1 MILLE
6 EVIIIRVSNPN
17 SGFMKQL
24 ERMFEKYECESR
36 KVTSKKRC
44 LTFEKI
50 KIYPDYHQVILDEKE
65 VTLTGKEFQI
75 LLLLAENR
83 GQVFSK
89 KRIYET
95 IWKEEY
101 MYDDKNLTA
110 YINKIRKKIERDPKN
125 PEFIQTVWGVGYKFM
140 N

>member
-1 MILLE
+1 MGTDRTGRKI
-6 EVIIIRVSNPN
+6 
-17 SGFMKQL
+17 
-24 ERMFEKYECESR
+24 EKYEYESR

-65 VTLTGKEFQI
+65 FTLTGKEFQI
-75 LLLLAENR
+75 LLLLTENR

-95 IWKEEY
+95 IWQRSV
-101 MYDDKNLTA
+101 L
-110 YINKIRKKIERDPKN
+110 
-125 PEFIQTVWGVGYKFM
+125 
-140 N
+140 

>member
-17 SGFMKQL
+17 SGFMKHL
-24 ERMFEKYECESR
+24 ERMIEKYECESR

>member
-24 ERMFEKYECESR
+24 EQMIEKYECESR

>member
-1 MILLE
+1 ME

-17 SGFMKQL
+17 SGFMKKL
-24 ERMFEKYECESR
+24 ERMIEKYECESR

>member
-1 MILLE
+1 MI
-6 EVIIIRVSNPN
+6 
-17 SGFMKQL
+17 
-24 ERMFEKYECESR
+24 EKYECESR

>member
-6 EVIIIRVSNPN
+6 EVIIIRVPNPN

-24 ERMFEKYECESR
+24 ERMIEKYECESQ

>member
-1 MILLE
+1 
-6 EVIIIRVSNPN
+6 
-17 SGFMKQL
+17 MKQL
-24 ERMFEKYECESR
+24 ERMIEKYECESR

-110 YINKIRKKIERDPKN
+110 YINKIRKKNRKRSKES
-125 PEFIQTVWGVGYKFM
+125 GVYSNCLGCGI
-140 N
+140 

>member
-17 SGFMKQL
+17 SEFMKQL
-24 ERMFEKYECESR
+24 ERMIEKYECESR

>member
-24 ERMFEKYECESR
+24 ERMIEKYECESR

-95 IWKEEY
+95 IWQIEEAIPKERKDQYYDYSEVIEIDLILEEY
-101 MYDDKNLTA
+101 FNA
-110 YINKIRKKIERDPKN
+110 A
-125 PEFIQTVWGVGYKFM
+125 
-140 N
+140 

>member
-1 MILLE
+1 ME

-24 ERMFEKYECESR
+24 EQMLEKYKCESR
-36 KVTSKKRC
+36 EIISKKTC
-44 LTFEKI
+44 LVFEKI
-50 KIYPDYHQVILDEKE
+50 KIYPEHHQVILDERE
-65 VTLTGKEFQI
+65 VALTGKEFQI

-89 KRIYET
+89 KRIYE
-95 IWKEEY
+95 IVWQEEY

-110 YINKIRKKIERDPKN
+110 YINRIRKKLEQDSKN

-140 N
+140 G

>member
-1 MILLE
+1 MRLEVRRMI
-6 EVIIIRVSNPN
+6 
-17 SGFMKQL
+17 
-24 ERMFEKYECESR
+24 EKYECESR

>member
-1 MILLE
+1 ME

-24 ERMFEKYECESR
+24 ERMIEKYEWESR

-110 YINKIRKKIERDPKN
+110 YINKIR
-125 PEFIQTVWGVGYKFM
+125 
-140 N
+140 

>member
-24 ERMFEKYECESR
+24 ERMIEKYECESR

-95 IWKEEY
+95 IWQEEY

>member
-1 MILLE
+1 MGTDRTGRKI
-6 EVIIIRVSNPN
+6 
-17 SGFMKQL
+17 
-24 ERMFEKYECESR
+24 EKYEYESR

-65 VTLTGKEFQI
+65 FTLTGKEFQI
-75 LLLLAENR
+75 LLLLTENR

-95 IWKEEY
+95 IWKGY
-101 MYDDKNLTA
+101 HQKSKVQNKHSILFCTFFILNDILDK
-110 YINKIRKKIERDPKN
+110 
-125 PEFIQTVWGVGYKFM
+125 
-140 N
+140 

>member
-1 MILLE
+1 ME

-17 SGFMKQL
+17 SEFMKQL
-24 ERMFEKYECESR
+24 ERMIEKYECESR

>member
-1 MILLE
+1 ME

-24 ERMFEKYECESR
+24 ERMIEKYECESR

-95 IWKEEY
+95 IWKGYHQKYYKILLKSLDLPDIHQCKGQITCNIGRIIDE
-101 MYDDKNLTA
+101 
-110 YINKIRKKIERDPKN
+110 IRKDDGK
-125 PEFIQTVWGVGYKFM
+125 
-140 N
+140 